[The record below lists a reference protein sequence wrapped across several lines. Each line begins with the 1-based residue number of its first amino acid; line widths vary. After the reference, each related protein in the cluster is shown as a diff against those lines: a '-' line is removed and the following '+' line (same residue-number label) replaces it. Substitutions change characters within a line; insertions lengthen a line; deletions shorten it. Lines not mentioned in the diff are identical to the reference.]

1 MSSEMDDVIHEY
13 IAECQEMLDR
23 LNERL
28 SVVEKDPNQSE
39 ILRAIARDLH
49 TIKGNSQLF
58 GFLQVGQV
66 AHAMEECLQNLKEA
80 PSDVLPPLVD
90 LILEG
95 LDVIDQLFA
104 SIKATSKEHD
114 LPAEVNAICQ
124 KLRDFLAKKTS
135 KSQITRVPEPGENL
149 NQTAVQ
155 EATQKIKQTIEEGPS
170 DTIRVQI
177 DILDNLMN
185 LTGELVLIRNQLS
198 QIAKTS
204 GDDHLDRVSQK
215 LQIISSELQTEVMKT
230 RMQPIGN
237 ILGKFT
243 RIVRDTA
250 RSVGKSAEL
259 NLSGSETELDKSLI
273 EAVRDPLT
281 HIVRNAVD
289 HGIESLADRKKSGK
303 PEQGT
308 INIRAYHE
316 GGHVNIEIS
325 DDGRGLSRMKIGSKA
340 IERGLITPEAL
351 ARMTDREIYNFIFYP
366 GFSTASKVSNLS
378 GRGVGMDVVRTNI
391 EKIGGSIEIHS
402 AAGKGTTIK
411 LRIPLTLAI
420 IPALIVKTGA
430 QRFAIPQVNL
440 AELIRVKIDTELHQI
455 EMLQGQPVYRL
466 RGHLLPILNLAQI
479 LSKGRLPETKS
490 PDDREAKTSVST
502 NDNSVR
508 IAILTSENRTFGL
521 VVDEIEDSADIV
533 VKPIPAFLKEINAYS
548 GATILGDG
556 AIALTIDVSGL
567 AKLAGLTA
575 REDQESLPR
584 EHISLQGD
592 LRNQR
597 EEKISANHTEYLRVD
612 IRSKGSYAIPL
623 KAVSRLEEIASSEV
637 QSAGDRKVVKYRGSL
652 LPLVSIA
659 NALGINPD
667 WPRLEKIPTV
677 VVRENNRLYGLVVAG
692 IVDIFSS
699 ESQLDCQ
706 IQHKDG
712 LLGSIV
718 DAGEVITMIDAS
730 RIIQRHFTE
739 HLSEHLIHPQVIPQG
754 SRNL

>member
-1 MSSEMDDVIHEY
+1 M
-13 IAECQEMLDR
+13 
-23 LNERL
+23 
-28 SVVEKDPNQSE
+28 
-39 ILRAIARDLH
+39 
-49 TIKGNSQLF
+49 
-58 GFLQVGQV
+58 
-66 AHAMEECLQNLKEA
+66 
-80 PSDVLPPLVD
+80 D

-95 LDVIDQLFA
+95 LDVIGKLFA
-104 SIKATSKEHD
+104 SIKATSTELD
-114 LPAEVNAICQ
+114 LREEVNAICQ
-124 KLRDFLAKKTS
+124 KLGDFFAKRTS
-135 KSQITRVPEPGENL
+135 RSQITRVPEPGENL
-149 NQTAVQ
+149 NQNAVQ
-155 EATQKIKQTIEEGPS
+155 EATQKIMQTIEEGPS

-185 LTGELVLIRNQLS
+185 LTGELVLSRNQLS

-204 GDDHLDRVSQK
+204 GDDHLDRVSQR

-250 RSVGKSAEL
+250 RSIGKAAEL
-259 NLSGSETELDKSLI
+259 HLSGTETELDKSLI

-289 HGIESLADRKKSGK
+289 HGIESIADRKKSGK

-308 INIRAYHE
+308 INIRAFHE

-351 ARMTDREIYNFIFYP
+351 ARMPDRDIFNFIFYP

-391 EKIGGSIEIHS
+391 EKIGGSIEINS
-402 AAGKGTTIK
+402 ATGKGTTIK

-420 IPALIVKTGA
+420 IPALIIKTGS

-440 AELIRVKIDTELHQI
+440 AELIRVKVDADHQQI

-466 RGHLLPILNLAQI
+466 RGHLLPLLNLAQI
-479 LSKGRLPETKS
+479 LSKVGKNEQKNANEMDKNTAAS
-490 PDDREAKTSVST
+490 A
-502 NDNSVR
+502 NDNSIR

-533 VKPIPAFLKEINAYS
+533 VKPIPSFLKEINAYS

-556 AIALTIDVSGL
+556 TIALTIDVSGL
-567 AKLAGLTA
+567 ANLAGLTA
-575 REDQESLPR
+575 RDDQETLNR
-584 EHISLQGD
+584 DHTSLQGD
-592 LRNQR
+592 PRNQT
-597 EEKISANHTEYLRVD
+597 EDTKSDNHVEYLRVD
-612 IRSKGSYAIPL
+612 IRSKGAYAIPL
-623 KAVSRLEEIASSEV
+623 IDISRLEEISSSEV
-637 QSAGDRKVVKYRGSL
+637 QTAGDRKVVKYRGSL
-652 LPLVSIA
+652 LPLVSVA
-659 NALGINPD
+659 NALGICPD

-677 VVRENNRLYGLVVAG
+677 VVRENSRLYGLVVGG
-692 IVDIFSS
+692 IVDIFTS
-699 ESQLDCQ
+699 ESQLDRK
-706 IQHKDG
+706 IQQKDG

-718 DAGEVITMIDAS
+718 DSGEVITMIDAS

-739 HLSEHLIHPQVIPQG
+739 HLSEHSIHPQAIPQG
-754 SRNL
+754 DSNL